1 MFFLRKSTFERLPV
15 AMTGVR
21 MGERA
26 LQLGIEDPSLVG
38 AIAAK
43 VGLSGHAVIVVRDE
57 REAARARS
65 AAEKAGALVDVQVR
79 PNTDLMFESASFD
92 VIVLHCGQWST
103 GLDSGCRGRCDV
115 AGGTSC
121 APTRWPPGDRRGG
134 CQTRGVGFSALET
147 QPPRLCSCRREHEHN
162 GVPRGACPRGTRGLP
177 VQRGTQVADI
187 PAVHNLGTN
196 VGGSGKRPEFE
207 GHVRQGSCLNGGVH
221 ANRCLPD
228 RAALGRCGRNGRRP
242 SSGDAPTSAA
252 ASN

>member
-1 MFFLRKSTFERLPV
+1 MFFLRKSTLERLPV

-92 VIVLHCGQWST
+92 VIVLHCANDQQLSIQDAAAVATLREAHRVLRPGGRLVIVEGGAKPGALAFLRSRPNLPDSAAVVGSMST
-103 GLDSGCRGRCDV
+103 
-115 AGGTSC
+115 T
-121 APTRWPPGDRRGG
+121 
-134 CQTRGVGFSALET
+134 GFRAARVLA
-147 QPPRLCSCRREHEHN
+147 EHE
-162 GVPRGACPRGTRGLP
+162 GYRFSEGL
-177 VQRGTQVADI
+177 
-187 PAVHNLGTN
+187 
-196 VGGSGKRPEFE
+196 K
-207 GHVRQGSCLNGGVH
+207 
-221 ANRCLPD
+221 
-228 RAALGRCGRNGRRP
+228 
-242 SSGDAPTSAA
+242 
-252 ASN
+252 